1 MQEGSCYN
9 ARLEKTMDFNLEN
22 ISSLVNLISIWGT
35 IFLLSLW
42 LALIF
47 WTYRDTK
54 ARLKTPL
61 MRFLGVLIVILL
73 FIPGVLVYV
82 IVRPPIT
89 IEESYLRTLE
99 EEALLRA
106 IEDSEI
112 IQDQ

>member
-1 MQEGSCYN
+1 
-9 ARLEKTMDFNLEN
+9 MDFNQEN
-22 ISSLVNLISIWGT
+22 IASLVNLISIWGAV
-35 IFLLSLW
+35 FLLSLW

-54 ARLKTPL
+54 ARIKAPFT
-61 MRFLGVLIVILL
+61 RFLGVLIVIVL

-82 IVRPPIT
+82 LVRPPMT
-89 IEESYLRTLE
+89 IEENYLRTLE